1 MKNINLGILIAESI
15 CGLAGV
21 GIGVYYCVAG
31 IGVRA
36 ALFLVMGAVCIPTAI
51 RTLVVILKEKK
62 NKKDKDE

>member
-1 MKNINLGILIAESI
+1 M
-15 CGLAGV
+15 AGV

-36 ALFLVMGAVCIPTAI
+36 ALFLVMGAVCIATAI